1 MYREPKGVFGKT
13 IDSLLIKVNLF
24 EGNTFYSVKIY
35 NLKFIVGFQLKNQNK
50 IQI

>member
-24 EGNTFYSVKIY
+24 EGNTYYFVKIY
-35 NLKFIVGFQLKNQNK
+35 KQFEIYWWISMEDSKHV
-50 IQI
+50 